1 MKIIHL
7 RSGKEIRLS
16 ENDTVSCAIG
26 NFDGVHLGHRALIS
40 AAAKKTGGCT
50 KSAVFTF
57 SEPSSKEMSGAHLIT
72 APKERFSYFLK
83 LGIDIVFL
91 EDFAA
96 VRELSAEDFV
106 RCVLFEKCHV
116 RNTVCGFNFRYGKG
130 AMGTA
135 ETLKS
140 DMESLGGKAVII
152 PPYRMG
158 ESVVSSTEIRAA
170 LERGDV
176 TTAKEMLGRPYA
188 LTAEVLHGKKL
199 GRTLGF
205 PTANQKFP
213 LGRQIP
219 RFGVYAVAVEADG
232 AFYTGVANVGVRPTV
247 ENTEEGNV
255 ETHLFHFDGDLYGKT
270 VTTYFYKFLRP
281 EQKFADVHELKSA
294 VDADILKAKS
304 FFQEEKL

>member
-57 SEPSSKEMSGAHLIT
+57 TQPSSREMGGARLIT
-72 APKERFSYFLK
+72 SPEERFSYFLK

-91 EDFAA
+91 EEFSA

-106 RCVLFEKCHV
+106 KHVLFENCHV
-116 RNTVCGFNFRYGKG
+116 RNAVCGFNFRYGKG

-135 ETLKS
+135 EALKA
-140 DMESLGGKAVII
+140 DMEALGGKAVVI

-176 TTAKEMLGRPYA
+176 MAARKMLGRPYA

-213 LGRQIP
+213 IGRQIP

-255 ETHLFHFDGDLYGKT
+255 ETHLFHFGGDLYGKT

-281 EQKFADVHELKSA
+281 EQKFANVCELQAA
-294 VDADILKAKS
+294 VDADILEAKS
-304 FFQEEKL
+304 YFREEKL